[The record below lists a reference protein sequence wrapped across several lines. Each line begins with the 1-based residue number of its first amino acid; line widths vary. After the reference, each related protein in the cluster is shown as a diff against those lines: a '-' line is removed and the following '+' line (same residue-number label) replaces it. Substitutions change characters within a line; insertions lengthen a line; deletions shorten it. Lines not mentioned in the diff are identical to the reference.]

1 MIFRWIP
8 NAICVGRILLVGPI
22 VMLLFGEA
30 YSSAFALIAI
40 AGLSDA
46 LDGFLAKQF
55 GWRTELGS
63 FLDPAADKILMAG
76 VFLTL
81 TYIGIVPLGITIVVL
96 ARDVVII
103 VGALA
108 YRLLIA
114 KIHYSPTSISKL
126 NTLAQLIFVGLSVI
140 EAALG
145 WPSGV
150 YLIAMGA
157 LVVFTS
163 ITSGLSYAMQWS
175 KLGWWKIYASS

>member
-1 MIFRWIP
+1 M
-8 NAICVGRILLVGPI
+8 ICVGRILLVGPI

-46 LDGFLAKQF
+46 LDGLLAKQF

-63 FLDPAADKILMAG
+63 FLDPAADKILVAG

-108 YRLLIA
+108 YRLLIE
-114 KIHYSPTSISKL
+114 KVHCSPTSISKL
-126 NTLAQLIFVGLSVI
+126 NTLAQLISVI
-140 EAALG
+140 ETAFG
-145 WPSGV
+145 WPSEI
-150 YLIAMGA
+150 YLIIMGA
-157 LVVFTS
+157 LVIFTS

-175 KLGWWKIYASS
+175 KLDWWKIYASS

>member
-1 MIFRWIP
+1 M
-8 NAICVGRILLVGPI
+8 ICVGRILLVGPI

-30 YSSAFALIAI
+30 YSGAFALIGI

-63 FLDPAADKILMAG
+63 FLDPAADKILVAG

-103 VGALA
+103 LGALA

-114 KIHYSPTSISKL
+114 KVHYA
-126 NTLAQLIFVGLSVI
+126 N
-140 EAALG
+140 
-145 WPSGV
+145 
-150 YLIAMGA
+150 
-157 LVVFTS
+157 
-163 ITSGLSYAMQWS
+163 
-175 KLGWWKIYASS
+175 